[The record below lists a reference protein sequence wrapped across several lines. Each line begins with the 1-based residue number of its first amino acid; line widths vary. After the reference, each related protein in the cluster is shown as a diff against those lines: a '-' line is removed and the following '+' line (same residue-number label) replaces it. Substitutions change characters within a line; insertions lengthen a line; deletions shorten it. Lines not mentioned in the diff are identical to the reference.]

1 MATVVDNKEESAADV
16 SNVEEALKPP
26 PEPEQPQADTES
38 PGRDPNW
45 SKLSN
50 EELQDLL
57 ANSQQMIGKQS
68 NDVGAARQEAQK
80 LRAELDAIK
89 TADRYLQG
97 QLGNVQQQKPEEK
110 LDYFGDPAKAIK
122 QEIASSSEL
131 QTMQRELEEIRV
143 ENIRRELLSAHP
155 DFKEVWSSPEFETWV
170 ASSPSRTAS
179 FKAMNTSYNV
189 EIAKELLSEYK
200 ATKQTQAPQPD
211 RKQSVLAAST
221 GSATGSSEKPMGKK
235 LRASDLRELLIKNPD
250 RYQELYPE
258 IRKAYEEGRVINN

>member
-1 MATVVDNKEESAADV
+1 MATVVDNKDESAADMT
-16 SNVEEALKPP
+16 NVEEALKTT
-26 PEPEQPQADTES
+26 PEPEQQTEEQ
-38 PGRDPNW
+38 PTNRNPDW
-45 SKLSN
+45 AKLTN

-89 TADRYLQG
+89 TADKYLQG

-122 QEIASSSEL
+122 HEIASSSEL
-131 QTMQRELEEIRV
+131 QNMQRELEEIRV

-155 DFKEVWSSPEFETWV
+155 DFKEVWSSPDFETWV

-179 FKAMNTSYNV
+179 FKAMNTNYN
-189 EIAKELLSEYK
+189 
-200 ATKQTQAPQPD
+200 
-211 RKQSVLAAST
+211 
-221 GSATGSSEKPMGKK
+221 
-235 LRASDLRELLIKNPD
+235 
-250 RYQELYPE
+250 
-258 IRKAYEEGRVINN
+258 

>member
-1 MATVVDNKEESAADV
+1 MATVVDDTNESVADV
-16 SNVEEALKPP
+16 ASVEEALKTPSQA
-26 PEPEQPQADTES
+26 EQPQTDTQT
-38 PGRDPNW
+38 PGRDPKW
-45 SKLSN
+45 AGMSN

-80 LRAELDAIK
+80 LRAQLDAVQ
-89 TADRYLQG
+89 TADKYLQG

-155 DFKEVWSSPEFETWV
+155 DFKEVWSSPDFETWV

-179 FKAMNTSYNV
+179 FKTMNTSYNV
-189 EIAKELLSEYK
+189 EIAKELLSDFK
-200 ATKQTQAPQPD
+200 ATKQTQTPQPD
-211 RKQSVLAAST
+211 RKQSVITAST

-258 IRKAYEEGRVINN
+258 IKKAYEEGRVINN